1 MEPHDVVLSA
11 TAYEPRDAMLNF
23 EGVTTGYGAKRV
35 LADVSFHVG
44 RGEAVALLGHNG
56 AGKTTA
62 LKTVLGLQKPW
73 EGTVS
78 IDGAPVGAAHAPR
91 EAVGQGV
98 AMIPSERFVF
108 PDLTVHDNLR
118 IAAQGLPAAQIRERI
133 DSALDDYPILRERLH
148 QRAGTMSGG
157 QQRMVSLAMALMRR
171 PRLLLLDEPSLG
183 LSPAV
188 AQEVMQRV
196 TLHVASGMS
205 VLLVEQNV
213 PLALSLASRIYVAR
227 SGRIIREMTA
237 EALRGMGPERWW
249 ELF

>member
-1 MEPHDVVLSA
+1 MEPHDVTGRAETL
-11 TAYEPRDAMLNF
+11 PHDAILRF

-35 LADVSFHVG
+35 LSDVSFHVG

-62 LKTVLGLQKPW
+62 LKAVLGLQKTW
-73 EGTVS
+73 DGAVS
-78 IDGAPVGAAHAPR
+78 IDGAAVGPGHTPR
-91 EAVGQGV
+91 DAVGQGV
-98 AMIPSERFVF
+98 AMIPSEHFVF

-118 IAAQGLPAAQIRERI
+118 IAAQGLASAQTRERI
-133 DSALDDYPILRERLH
+133 DAALDDYPILRERLH

-157 QQRMVSLAMALMRR
+157 QQRMVSLAMALMRK

-183 LSPAV
+183 LSPAI

-196 TLHVASGMS
+196 MLHVESGMS

-213 PLALSLASRIYVAR
+213 PLALSLASRVYVAR

-237 EALRGMGPERWW
+237 EALRDMGRERWW